1 MNTIKNNPTKKS
13 KLLFVINSLR
23 GGGAEKVLVNLVNRL
38 NPQKYNITL
47 LVLFGDG
54 VNKQFLHSNIKVV
67 RLFKKAPF
75 GFVHIAKL
83 VPSSWLHK
91 LFIKGKYDIE
101 ISYLQGVCTR
111 IVGGAPKD
119 SSTVAW
125 IHNFDRPDRLFRSP
139 KEMHSILEKSS
150 MVACV
155 SKHTKEQVDRA
166 CNGKAISKV
175 LYNTQDVDTI
185 LRFSKEP
192 VEILMREKGLKF
204 VAIGTLYDVKGYLRL
219 LKCLYKLKLERFDFK
234 MYFVGDGPQRK
245 ELEEFVATHGMG
257 DYVAFFGFNKNPY
270 KYLAKADLFICSS
283 YTEGFSGTVSEAT
296 ILGIPTLTTEC
307 AGMKEILGEHN
318 EYGIVVENS
327 DKGLEEG
334 IRNILDNPDILKHY
348 KEAVR
353 KRSDFFKP
361 EKTVSE
367 VETMFDNLV
376 KK

>member
-1 MNTIKNNPTKKS
+1 MIR
-13 KLLFVINSLR
+13 LLFVINSLR
-23 GGGAEKVLVNLVNRL
+23 GGGAEKVLVNIVNAL
-38 NPQKYNITL
+38 NPQKYDITL

-54 VNKQFLHSNIKVV
+54 VNKQFLHHNIKVK

-83 VPSSWLHK
+83 FPASWLHK

-111 IVGGAPKD
+111 IVGGAPKGQD
-119 SSTVAW
+119 TIAW
-125 IHNFDRPDRLFRSP
+125 MHNFDRPDRIFRS
-139 KEMHSILEKSS
+139 KEEMHTILGKSS
-150 MVACV
+150 VVVCV
-155 SKHTKEQVDRA
+155 SKHTKAQVDKA
-166 CNGKAISKV
+166 SNNKAISKV
-175 LYNTQDVDTI
+175 LYNTQDVETI
-185 LRFSKEP
+185 HRLSVEP
-192 VEILMREKGLKF
+192 VEEMVASNMIKF
-204 VAIGTLYDVKGYLRL
+204 LAIGTLYDVKGYLRL
-219 LKCLYKLKLERFDFK
+219 LKILYKFKLERYDFK

-245 ELEEFVATHGMG
+245 ELEEFVKTHGMRE
-257 DYVAFFGFNKNPY
+257 YVTFFGFDKNPY

-334 IRNILDNPDILKHY
+334 IRNILDNPDILKYY

-353 KRSDFFKP
+353 QRSDFFKP

-376 KK
+376 RK